1 MNDTPYQRD
10 YLQILGVLTT
20 VGALIFGLVF
30 AGASAKRGVTP
41 TDARWLAVFAV
52 LAALIAG
59 GAGLARA
66 RIWGGALLATAY
78 AAAAV
83 WYGRLAFQGVHVM
96 SAGRLAALY
105 VAVALL
111 LVPAVLV
118 IRWRRFLGGT

>member
-41 TDARWLAVFAV
+41 TDARSLAVFAV

-66 RIWGGALLATAY
+66 RIWGGALLAMAY
-78 AAAAV
+78 GAAAV
-83 WYGRLAFQGVHVM
+83 WYGHIAFRGMHVM
-96 SAGRLAALY
+96 PAGRLAALY

-118 IRWRRFLGGT
+118 VRWRRFLR